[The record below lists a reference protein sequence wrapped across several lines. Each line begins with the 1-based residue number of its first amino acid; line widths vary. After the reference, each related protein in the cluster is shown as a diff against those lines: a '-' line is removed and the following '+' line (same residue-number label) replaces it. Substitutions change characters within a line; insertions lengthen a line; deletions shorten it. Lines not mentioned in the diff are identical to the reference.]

1 MLGECAN
8 VRMCKCANGRLCTRN
23 LSICTF
29 TFTYILTPICALT
42 KLSINAA
49 KRGDYL
55 HICTFSHLHIHQAF
69 AHSHICTLTKHL
81 HISQAIHKRSKKR
94 RQFAHLHILTFAHFP
109 SICTLTK
116 HLHINY
122 MTAIVVFILFIVM
135 QFVAGLGALLFSN
148 LDKLGTDYPMD
159 QLSVNPVA
167 TGISLLVAEGIL
179 ALGLWLWYYR
189 FEGRVRSKAETQ
201 PELLSI
207 FKFRPL
213 KRDVQQRPVT
223 VFNIIYT
230 TCCCLIIASSVSD
243 ALTHLHI
250 TAPNTVNFEGMMHNP
265 LCLLLLCFVGPLCE
279 ELVFRV
285 GVVRSLYRHNVPG
298 WAAAAIGAL
307 AFALVHG
314 NLAQGIPAFI
324 IGFILG
330 IAYLRT
336 GDLRLCLPMHIANN
350 AFAVYCTLFAAPDVL
365 SWPSIVFYTLFASFC
380 FYTNLYHSKE

>member
-1 MLGECAN
+1 
-8 VRMCKCANGRLCTRN
+8 
-23 LSICTF
+23 
-29 TFTYILTPICALT
+29 
-42 KLSINAA
+42 
-49 KRGDYL
+49 
-55 HICTFSHLHIHQAF
+55 
-69 AHSHICTLTKHL
+69 
-81 HISQAIHKRSKKR
+81 
-94 RQFAHLHILTFAHFP
+94 
-109 SICTLTK
+109 
-116 HLHINY
+116 
-122 MTAIVVFILFIVM
+122 MTALVVFILFIVV

-148 LDKLGTDYPMD
+148 LDKLGTDYPMN

-230 TCCCLIIASSVSD
+230 TCCCLIIASGVSD

-250 TAPNTVNFEGMMHNP
+250 TAPNTVNFEGMMHNL

-298 WAAAAIGAL
+298 WAAAATGAL

-350 AFAVYCTLFAAPDVL
+350 VFAVYCTLFAAPDVL
-365 SWPSIVFYTLFASFC
+365 SWPRIVFYTLLASC
-380 FYTNLYHSKE
+380 CLYTNLYNSKE

>member
-1 MLGECAN
+1 
-8 VRMCKCANGRLCTRN
+8 
-23 LSICTF
+23 
-29 TFTYILTPICALT
+29 
-42 KLSINAA
+42 
-49 KRGDYL
+49 
-55 HICTFSHLHIHQAF
+55 
-69 AHSHICTLTKHL
+69 
-81 HISQAIHKRSKKR
+81 
-94 RQFAHLHILTFAHFP
+94 
-109 SICTLTK
+109 
-116 HLHINY
+116 

-159 QLSVNPVA
+159 QLSVSPVA
-167 TGISLLVAEGIL
+167 MGISLLVAEGIL

-189 FEGRVRSKAETQ
+189 FEGRVRNKAEMR

-285 GVVRSLYRHNVPG
+285 GVVRSLYRRNVPG

-330 IAYLRT
+330 ISYLRT

-365 SWPSIVFYTLFASFC
+365 SWPRIVFYTLLASC
-380 FYTNLYHSKE
+380 CLYTNLYNSKE

>member
-1 MLGECAN
+1 
-8 VRMCKCANGRLCTRN
+8 
-23 LSICTF
+23 
-29 TFTYILTPICALT
+29 
-42 KLSINAA
+42 
-49 KRGDYL
+49 
-55 HICTFSHLHIHQAF
+55 
-69 AHSHICTLTKHL
+69 
-81 HISQAIHKRSKKR
+81 
-94 RQFAHLHILTFAHFP
+94 
-109 SICTLTK
+109 
-116 HLHINY
+116 

-179 ALGLWLWYYR
+179 ALGLWLWFYR